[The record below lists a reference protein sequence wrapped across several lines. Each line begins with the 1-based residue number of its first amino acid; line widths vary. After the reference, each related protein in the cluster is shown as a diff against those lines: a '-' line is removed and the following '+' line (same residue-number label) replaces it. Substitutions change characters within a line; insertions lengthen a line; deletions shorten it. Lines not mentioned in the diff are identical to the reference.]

1 MRTWQGLSSFTNY
14 TGLLKSYN
22 SFAWETTWNVTS
34 FTVLIFPSS
43 ELASSSWTEQSFRP
57 VLWSGSTISSERFD
71 LIKQFVYKLDIISWY
86 IKKWIYEYFVDISI
100 FPLTNSNLSIKSY
113 LFILYRPSSLLLAFM
128 LKSVP
133 FIKTNKKIFQNSPF
147 VIGQNF
153 EFWLKFTF
161 RKLNGQQHCPSVVT

>member
-1 MRTWQGLSSFTNY
+1 MKIICSPSCRTQHTFCASSVKHKMWIYFLLIRLILLLFSIWQWMRTWQGLSSFTNY

-100 FPLTNSNLSIKSY
+100 FPLSNKFKFVYKI
-113 LFILYRPSSLLLAFM
+113 LFIY
-128 LKSVP
+128 
-133 FIKTNKKIFQNSPF
+133 F
-147 VIGQNF
+147 VQA
-153 EFWLKFTF
+153 
-161 RKLNGQQHCPSVVT
+161 